1 MTTFNLHHS
10 LKSEEL
16 CVISLSIL
24 SSPAFVEDVQSSL
37 DVSASCSVL
46 CQDDLTLLQ

>member
-10 LKSEEL
+10 LRKLS
-16 CVISLSIL
+16 VISLSIL

-46 CQDDLTLLQ
+46 CQDDLTQLQ